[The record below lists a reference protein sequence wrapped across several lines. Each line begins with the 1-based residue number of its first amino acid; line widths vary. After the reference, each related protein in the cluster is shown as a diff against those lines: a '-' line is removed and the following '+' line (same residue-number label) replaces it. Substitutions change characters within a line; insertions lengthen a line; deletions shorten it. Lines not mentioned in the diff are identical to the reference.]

1 MNLSPLMKTSLTYSK
16 SVALLALGGAFA
28 LGTLNFGCAATSTR
42 ESTGEYVDNSVITA
56 KVKSALLRD
65 DTVKSLAISVQ
76 TVMDVVQLSGFV
88 DTAEQK
94 SVAGSVTAAVE
105 GVKRVQNNLI
115 VKSTAN

>member
-1 MNLSPLMKTSLTYSK
+1 MNTSPSFSKT
-16 SVALLALGGAFA
+16 VVVLALSGAFA
-28 LGTLNFGCAATSTR
+28 LATLNLGCAATSTR
-42 ESTGEYVDNSVITA
+42 ESTGEYVDNAVITA
-56 KVKSALLRD
+56 KVKSALMRD
-65 DTVKSLAISVQ
+65 DTVKSMAISVQ

-115 VKSTAN
+115 VKSTEN